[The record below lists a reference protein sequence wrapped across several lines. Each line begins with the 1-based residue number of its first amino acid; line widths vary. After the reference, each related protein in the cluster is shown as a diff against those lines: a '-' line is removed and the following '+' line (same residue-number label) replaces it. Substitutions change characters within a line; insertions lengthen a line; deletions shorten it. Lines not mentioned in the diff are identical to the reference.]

1 MRENHMTEQEV
12 TKVLDEHRIPPAEL
26 LERIRYVLSTRRSL
40 LAMLG
45 ELSVQS
51 DPASDPQAL
60 ETVKQVRA
68 ALRRAGVPETMSTGD
83 GNKLPLTPAA
93 QVDALSAG
101 VVRAQALHSQQ
112 REELAAILKC
122 PAQDNEILQ
131 AVAKLRQE
139 ASTVGNGVTVPAA
152 RYISALYGVNEAGR
166 LDEPHDP
173 KCEHCPHPIHWLSA
187 AGQERDLVLQRI
199 GAQALE
205 LDITMSMSTGK
216 APTFGEMVAMVHD
229 LLKDG
234 ETEKAAAYL
243 VLASRKALR

>member
-1 MRENHMTEQEV
+1 MSENHMTDQEV

-45 ELSVQS
+45 ELSAQSVPSS
-51 DPASDPQAL
+51 DPAAL

-68 ALRRAGVPETMSTGD
+68 ALRRAGVPETMTTGD
-83 GNKLPLTPAA
+83 GTKLPLTPAA

-139 ASTVGNGVTVPAA
+139 ASTVPAA
-152 RYISALYGVNEAGR
+152 RYIAALYGVNEAAR

-199 GAQALE
+199 GAMALE
-205 LDITMSMSTGK
+205 LDITMSMSTK
-216 APTFGEMVAMVHD
+216 RAPTFGEMVQITHD